1 MKTNIIL
8 STDSYKHSQYK
19 QYPPNTTS
27 VFSYIEAR
35 GGRYDETVFFG
46 LQGFIKKYLTTPITM
61 ADINQAEVI
70 INGHIGPGLF
80 NRDGWEYVLNEHD
93 GYLPLKIRAVPEGTV
108 IGTKNVLVA
117 VENTDPN
124 CFWLTSF
131 IETAMLRVWYPI
143 TVATKSREIK
153 KVIKTYL
160 EMTSDESALEGLSFK
175 LHDFG
180 ARGVSSEES
189 AGIGGA
195 SHLVNFMGT
204 DTIEGMV
211 WAMEYYNTDIPGLSV
226 PASEHS
232 TMTSWGRENESDA
245 YKNMIE
251 QFGGDF
257 PIVSVVSDSYD
268 IFNAVENIWGD
279 ELKDIVDES
288 GSMLVIRPDSGEPA
302 EVVSKIATLLD
313 SKFGSTVNTK
323 GFKVLNGV
331 RILQGDGLNDI
342 ADFSIILSTLTSL
355 GFSTDN
361 VVFGM
366 GGGLLQQVNR
376 DTCKMAM
383 KASYTIADGSGRD
396 VYKDPITDS
405 GKRSKRG
412 KLGLIYQDGVYKTV
426 SEKEA
431 GEDDILQ
438 TVYCD
443 GKLFNEATLEEIR
456 KRAEV

>member
-160 EMTSDESALEGLSFK
+160 EMTSDESALEGLPFK

-195 SHLVNFMGT
+195 AHLVNFMGT
-204 DTIEGMV
+204 DTIEGIV
-211 WAMEYYNTDIPGLSV
+211 WAMEYYNTDIPGFSV

>member
-160 EMTSDESALEGLSFK
+160 EMTSDESALEGLPFK